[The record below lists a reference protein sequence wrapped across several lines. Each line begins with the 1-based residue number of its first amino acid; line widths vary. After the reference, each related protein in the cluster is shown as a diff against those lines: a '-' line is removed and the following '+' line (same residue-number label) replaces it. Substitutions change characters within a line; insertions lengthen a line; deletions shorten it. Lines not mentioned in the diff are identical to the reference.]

1 MQITITILVA
11 SAFFIAHYHYVNK
24 VNRKVKKITKI
35 SDAFS
40 RTVNSSISAMSIS
53 NHICDAGTDSL
64 SQLSNSIDLLEYN
77 FKEDE
82 KLFLEF
88 DEFQKQNAILFYDNA
103 IGSLKKHFS
112 ENPELGVKELMLL
125 DRLVELLVEIRF
137 KLTIE
142 RDHGNN

>member
-11 SAFFIAHYHYVNK
+11 SVFFIAYYHYVNK
-24 VNRKVKKITKI
+24 VNRKIKRIRKV

-40 RTVNSSISAMSIS
+40 RTVKGSVSAMSIS
-53 NHICDAGTDSL
+53 NHICDVGEDKL
-64 SQLSNSIDLLEYN
+64 PQLSNSIDLLEYN

-88 DEFQKQNAILFYDNA
+88 DKFQRQNAILFYDNA

-112 ENPELGVKELMLL
+112 ENPELGVEELMLL
-125 DRLVELLVEIRF
+125 DRLEELLVEIRF

-142 RDHGNN
+142 EDHGNN